1 MIRLAIIGCGEHSES
16 GHAISLARFKNSHPN
31 EIELTAACDVKRER
45 AEFFCRQYGFLKP
58 YSDAD
63 EMLAQERVDGCITVV
78 PVEKIPEVGIML
90 LRLGICCTV
99 EKPLGAS
106 IHDVQALLDA
116 AQQTQTPNM
125 VSVNRRFMPYLNRA
139 IEWTA
144 KCGPLRYV
152 RCTFT
157 RHQRT
162 EPEFLWGTAVHA
174 VDALRHIAGDVAEA
188 GIRSLLPV
196 RGGAHWYAI
205 DLRFNSGVVGRV
217 DVLPTTG
224 VLDETYEL
232 FGEGYRAIVTSPFG
246 FRRGMRCFKEN
257 ELVMEESSEG
267 VPEDVLNG
275 CYDEAS
281 VFIGAV
287 AAKKRPRPSIADVF
301 PSVELCLQLARAA
314 TQTKG

>member
-1 MIRLAIIGCGEHSES
+1 MIRLGIIGCGEHSES
-16 GHAISLARFKNSHPN
+16 GHAISLARFRNSHPN

-45 AEFFCRQYGFLKP
+45 AEFFCQQYGFLKP

-63 EMLAQERVDGCITVV
+63 EMLAQEKVDGCIAVV
-78 PVEKIPEVGIML
+78 PVEKIPEVGIKL
-90 LRLGICCTV
+90 LRLGLCCTV

-106 IHDVQALLDA
+106 VHDVQALLDA
-116 AQQTQTPNM
+116 ARTTQTPNM
-125 VSVNRRFMPYLNRA
+125 VSVNRRFMPFLNRA

-144 KCGPLRYV
+144 KSGPLRYV

-188 GIRSLLPV
+188 GIRTLLPV
-196 RGGAHWYAI
+196 HGGADWYAI
-205 DLRFNSGVVGRV
+205 DLRFNNGVAGRV

-232 FGEGYRAIVTSPFG
+232 FGEGYRAIVTAPFG
-246 FRRGMRCFKEN
+246 FRRGMRCFQGN
-257 ELVMEESSEG
+257 ELVVEESSEG

-281 VFIGAV
+281 AFISAL
-287 AAKKRPRPSIADVF
+287 ANKKRPRPSIADVF